1 MRRKKLF
8 LSIDVNL
15 GKIWISSFSST
26 LDIVA
31 YHIWAFVVAARGS
44 RSGGHFWSLARCRI
58 SVFEILPLGG
68 AKLFS
73 LDIILEEICILFS
86 HSWQNI
92 GGEYTFLSRY
102 CWLCCGISFQ
112 WSAKG
117 RSPQTRLGFSKKY
130 FSSACSI
137 VSKCTVWA
145 HWVVWAK
152 SYNIQRNNATKTFTV
167 TKGMHVYEPWK

>member
-44 RSGGHFWSLARCRI
+44 RSRGHFWSLARCRI

-102 CWLCCGISFQ
+102 MLVVLWNFIPVKCQ
-112 WSAKG
+112 
-117 RSPQTRLGFSKKY
+117 RHSPQTRLGFSKKY

-137 VSKCTVWA
+137 VSKCAVWA
-145 HWVVWAK
+145 H
-152 SYNIQRNNATKTFTV
+152 SESCELNHTISSEITPQRLLQ
-167 TKGMHVYEPWK
+167 